1 MKNPWK
7 KLNSRIVY
15 KNPYK
20 IFEDSTITGIFKAI
34 EYLKSNK

>member
-7 KLNSRIVY
+7 KLNSKIVY
-15 KNPYK
+15 KNAHK

-34 EYLKSNK
+34 EYLKK